1 MKEVTYIGEE
11 EYHGHDAAND
21 DRKVDLLGGESTK
34 VSDEKAAQLERD
46 FPDWF
51 LIDGNPCEGADQ
63 TAPPA
68 TDDDKDAAGELL
80 EFGSD
85 EYWANWDGESEVGV
99 VAQIEAWGTG
109 EGTEDSPWVSHPDA
123 DTIEQLLEHEEQH
136 GNRPTV
142 VDALDT
148 TLTAAKATT

>member
-21 DRKVDLLGGESTK
+21 DRKVDLFPGDTAK

-51 LIDGNPCEGADQ
+51 LIDGNPCEGAGQ
-63 TAPPA
+63 TAPPVDA
-68 TDDDKDAAGELL
+68 EDDDEFVEP

-85 EYWANWDGESEVGV
+85 EYWARWDELSEEDVL
-99 VAQIEAWGTG
+99 AKIAAWAA
-109 EGTEDSPWVSHPDA
+109 DDIVHPDA
-123 DTIEQLLEHEEQH
+123 ETIEQLVDHEEQH
-136 GNRPTV
+136 GNRPAV
-142 VDALDT
+142 VAALDEA
-148 TLTAAKATT
+148 LAATQAK